1 MPRLAKYSKYKK
13 IAQVFENVP
22 DTYLQA
28 IEYGGISYMLDTYFP
43 TREKEMK
50 ALQLSF
56 VLLVYEHVL
65 FSYGPETTT
74 KLNGVF

>member
-13 IAQVFENVP
+13 IAKVFENVP